1 MRAELTIK
9 DPGNLE
15 ATIAFT
21 LRLSQWVEVQK
32 ALKDAPLYGPTGEIK
47 QAIDDL
53 ARKACGTFRFDVVEG
68 EDRP

>member
-15 ATIAFT
+15 ATISFT
-21 LRLSQWVEVQK
+21 MRLSQWIEVNK
-32 ALKDAPLYGPTGEIK
+32 ALKGTPYYGPTGEIK

-53 ARKACGTFRFDVVEG
+53 ARKACGTFRFDIVE
-68 EDRP
+68 EEAP